1 MKKSYGF
8 TLIELIVV
16 ISVIAILAGMVTP
29 LVSSVTEQARD
40 ARMKSDVNSMK
51 SAIVNYNAKRAVF
64 PGPASAA
71 NATLGFDAVT
81 AIPGTTV
88 NAAGYYLNSTTL
100 ATITNVSNRLTQ
112 FLAKPITTD
121 PWNQPYRYYIDTR
134 TTVART
140 GRVGFV
146 GSIGLNQAQNGI
158 QTAANMYNGNAV
170 GDDYYDC
177 FYKG

>member
-29 LVSSVTEQARD
+29 LVSSITEQARD
-40 ARMKSDVNSMK
+40 ARMKSDVNSFK

-71 NATLGFDAVT
+71 NVAAGYDAVT
-81 AIPGTTV
+81 AITGTTV
-88 NAAGYYLNSTTL
+88 NANGYYLNGTTL
-100 ATITNVSNRLTQ
+100 ATITQVSQRLTQ
-112 FLAKPITTD
+112 FLAKPITAD

-134 TTVART
+134 STTART
-140 GRVGFV
+140 GRVGFI
-146 GSIGLNQAQNGI
+146 GSLGLNQAANGI
-158 QTAANMYNGNAV
+158 QTAANVYNGNAV